1 MILPRF
7 LSLLLLGG
15 ALAAHPNS
23 VSVGVDPSV
32 VTDAQP
38 IGAEWERAPDIWDWR
53 YLA

>member
-23 VSVGVDPSV
+23 VSLDVDTSV

-38 IGAEWERAPDIWDWR
+38 IDAGWDRAPDIWDWR